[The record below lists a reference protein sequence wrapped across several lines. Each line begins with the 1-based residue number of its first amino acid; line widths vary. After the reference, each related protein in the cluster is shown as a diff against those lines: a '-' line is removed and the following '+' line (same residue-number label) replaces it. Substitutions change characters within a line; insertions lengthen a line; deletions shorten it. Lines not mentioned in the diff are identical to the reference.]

1 MRSTLKPLLSL
12 ASHLQVITRGGGG
25 DLSVIFFRDLSLI
38 NHPCYLGYK
47 GEVGYM
53 RACTTKCPEVPDNET
68 PVAVAALCHDIR
80 RNCFLMSSLVQKFN

>member
-12 ASHLQVITRGGGG
+12 ASHLQVIARGGIYQG
-25 DLSVIFFRDLSLI
+25 FFRDLSLI

-53 RACTTKCPEVPDNET
+53 YCNPTAHAPRVESGFSVRGLVPQTTLQQLQGLFEITFD
-68 PVAVAALCHDIR
+68 
-80 RNCFLMSSLVQKFN
+80 